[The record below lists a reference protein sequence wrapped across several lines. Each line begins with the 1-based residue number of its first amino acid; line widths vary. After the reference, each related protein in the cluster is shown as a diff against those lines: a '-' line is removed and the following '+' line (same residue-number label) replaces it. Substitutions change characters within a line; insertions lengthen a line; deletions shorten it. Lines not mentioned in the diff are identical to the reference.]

1 MAGALLRLTA
11 AAALLT
17 TSCCFVAPRTTTQRV
32 PATRAIFDDDDDSI
46 WDTLFRYGPLPTGI
60 RLFRPEVRS
69 TASFA
74 SAVAPASRALA
85 RMFVPRARRARRA
98 PQVYEEKVNE
108 LMETTGRTRLE
119 AQRATDFYFNDPNGF
134 GVQEIREIE
143 LGEKVDYSKK
153 SGVQNRPI
161 FSAFWASWCFYFF
174 FIFLPARVG
183 ELGGVNPTGF
193 DFGGPGPGGIY

>member
-17 TSCCFVAPRTTTQRV
+17 TSCCFVAPRKTTQKV
-32 PATRAIFDDDDDSI
+32 TATRAIFDDDDGSI

-60 RLFRPEVRS
+60 RVFRPE
-69 TASFA
+69 
-74 SAVAPASRALA
+74 
-85 RMFVPRARRARRA
+85 
-98 PQVYEEKVNE
+98 VYEEKVNE

-143 LGEKVDYSKK
+143 LGEKVDYSRSRACRTADLPP
-153 SGVQNRPI
+153 SGRRGASTSSSSSCRRA
-161 FSAFWASWCFYFF
+161 SASSA
-174 FIFLPARVG
+174 A
-183 ELGGVNPTGF
+183 
-193 DFGGPGPGGIY
+193 

>member
-17 TSCCFVAPRTTTQRV
+17 TSCCFVAPRKTTQKV
-32 PATRAIFDDDDDSI
+32 TATRAIFDDDDGSI

-60 RLFRPEVRS
+60 RVFRPE
-69 TASFA
+69 
-74 SAVAPASRALA
+74 
-85 RMFVPRARRARRA
+85 
-98 PQVYEEKVNE
+98 VYEEKVNE